1 MITFLNQAEYY
12 LFLYK
17 GVDWLI
23 AISVFAGIFLLGD
36 KKREG
41 FILGAVSSA
50 LGIIFS
56 IQILSVANGLVSV
69 VFFGFF
75 SFLGSFVAVHKA
87 QVVHCAVDCSWVI
100 SVFFFKFAF

>member
-1 MITFLNQAEYY
+1 MFNINNSLLNQVVYY

-36 KKREG
+36 KKRLG
-41 FILGAVSSA
+41 FILGAISSV

-56 IQILSVANGLVSV
+56 IQIKSIANGLVSIV
-69 VFFGFF
+69 LL
-75 SFLGSFVAVHKA
+75 FLYMRGYFNWKKTEKSDK
-87 QVVHCAVDCSWVI
+87 
-100 SVFFFKFAF
+100 